1 MVDRTER
8 VRRLAALGERVRL
21 AIVDEL
27 ASGDRS
33 PGELR
38 RRLELESNLLAHH
51 LDVLEG
57 AGIVTR
63 TRSDGDGRRCYV
75 RLNRP
80 ALVGL
85 LPAPDGVVGEALF
98 VCTHNS
104 ARSQLAAA
112 TWRSV
117 VGTRA
122 WSAGTHPAERVHP
135 GAVAAAERGG
145 LDLDGSVP
153 RSLDDVEL
161 PPLVITVCDRAHEE
175 LSEHTGWLHW
185 SIADPVPSGDAAAF
199 DRVVA
204 ELHDRVSA
212 MLSDQ
217 PGAG

>member
-1 MVDRTER
+1 
-8 VRRLAALGERVRL
+8 
-21 AIVDEL
+21 
-27 ASGDRS
+27 
-33 PGELR
+33 
-38 RRLELESNLLAHH
+38 
-51 LDVLEG
+51 
-57 AGIVTR
+57 
-63 TRSDGDGRRCYV
+63 
-75 RLNRP
+75 
-80 ALVGL
+80 
-85 LPAPDGVVGEALF
+85 
-98 VCTHNS
+98 
-104 ARSQLAAA
+104 
-112 TWRSV
+112 
-117 VGTRA
+117 
-122 WSAGTHPAERVHP
+122 
-135 GAVAAAERGG
+135 RGG